1 MHVSSCTNAQA
12 SSASSTGTG
21 AEGRRVVWQT
31 GHAQGQLCPPK
42 HRSSTTAAVTEGTK
56 LGGRGLTKV
65 QAHVG
70 GGATHRLPQIPPRR
84 HFEQQLGV
92 DLWAVNEVE
101 EVINKGSGTSGRPPL
116 PRCHQPGQQCYLS
129 SSP

>member
-1 MHVSSCTNAQA
+1 MRQE
-12 SSASSTGTG
+12 TGTP
-21 AEGRRVVWQT
+21 R
-31 GHAQGQLCPPK
+31 GHLCPPK

-92 DLWAVNEVE
+92 DLWAVKEVE
-101 EVINKGSGTSGRPPL
+101 EEISNTGAEPAEGPPM
-116 PRCHQPGQQCYLS
+116 PRCHQPGQR
-129 SSP
+129 